1 MLRFGVK
8 LPAAGNYADFNSAI
22 VGLVLGDKEIEGR
35 ASFRFLHTQSFR
47 DLIERGRL
55 VCCVNDGFQCG
66 LNFLWRHGQRYC
78 SSICDMASGPAKT
91 ASNILCLR
99 KQMSEKSSDCT
110 SNTACMRTISRT
122 ASKATII
129 ALRVAQV
136 SKKSINEMGSS
147 FEAKRWRSRSI
158 ICAMVTVSWCSSNFL
173 TSFLRSR
180 ICWKVFTRSTSETT
194 NSPWTSSP
202 VYSVRSGCDQT

>member
-1 MLRFGVK
+1 MLRMALK
-8 LPAAGNYADFNSAI
+8 LPPAGNFSDFDSAVVGLI
-22 VGLVLGDKEIEGR
+22 VGDEQVER
-35 ASFRFLHTQSFR
+35 AASFRFLNTQR
-47 DLIERGRL
+47 LCNLIERGGFIR
-55 VCCVNDGFQCG
+55 CVNDSFERS
-66 LNFLWRHGQRYC
+66 LNFLWRHRQRYC

-99 KQMSEKSSDCT
+99 KRISENSSDCT
-110 SNTACMRTISRT
+110 SKTACMRTISRT

-147 FEAKRWRSRSI
+147 FEANRWRSRSI

-173 TSFLRSR
+173 TSFL
-180 ICWKVFTRSTSETT
+180 
-194 NSPWTSSP
+194 
-202 VYSVRSGCDQT
+202 